1 MRSVSASARNLRG
14 KVRGPES
21 AAGPAVRGD
30 PGWSE
35 PVHGPW
41 IVVLVLMHA
50 RRIGDPEIQVPAW
63 QREAV
68 PAEWALHYVLSQTR
82 TL

>member
-1 MRSVSASARNLRG
+1 
-14 KVRGPES
+14 
-21 AAGPAVRGD
+21 
-30 PGWSE
+30 
-35 PVHGPW
+35 VHGPW